1 MVAALESVDLRE
13 LPPPPENSLSYRQK
27 LHVMRNFHTGFGK
40 LRDADGP
47 VARFTMGP
55 RWLIPPIVVATSP
68 RAARDILGRSDAFV
82 DEPLPTSNPFL
93 T

>member
-1 MVAALESVDLRE
+1 
-13 LPPPPENSLSYRQK
+13 
-27 LHVMRNFHTGFGK
+27 
-40 LRDADGP
+40 
-47 VARFTMGP
+47 
-55 RWLIPPIVVATSP
+55 LIPPIVVATSP